1 MKICPRCSE
10 LYPDDAA
17 RCPKDGSNLRAVL
30 DPLIG
35 KTVGGRYRL
44 ISRLGSG
51 GMSSVYLARHV
62 MIDRLMAI
70 KTLRRDLARDPVQRD
85 RFIREARAVNRINHE
100 NIVEITDFGE
110 SEDGL
115 VYLVMEYVPG
125 DSLLK
130 VMSAGPMAAAR
141 GIHIVHQ
148 CGLALARA
156 HQMGVI
162 HRDLKPENILLV
174 ERPRRPD
181 FVKILDFGIAK
192 ILDAPSLTGSQ
203 QIFGTPG
210 YIAPEYIQSTQIDGR
225 ADLYSLGVILYELIT
240 GALPFDY
247 EYPGDLLVKHVTE
260 EPIPP
265 RERLPTIDKPVEELI
280 LRCLRK
286 DPAERFRDAYHFL
299 EELQK
304 VRELLG
310 SPRLW
315 GALGEDGPGDEN
327 ASHGSFRPRA
337 GGVTTK
343 DEALADTDEGDD
355 LRDTADDGAPPSFLG
370 TTLPDMGA
378 AAAEAQLR
386 DTLDD
391 SRGMRAGRPV
401 TQDYLRPKIP
411 ETPSVEAVA
420 IPIDVEIELGQDEPA
435 GVKPPSKTPPPT
447 PFDPVRDGLLAV
459 KRWRRRF
466 DAIRGFLDEI
476 EVERQRP
483 APPEITRAMA
493 FASRTL
499 EEFEG
504 STSQTHVRQARLEE
518 LGEQARDFRSTL
530 GKAIDNL
537 AGKLSQRRGEL
548 EELASR
554 RDELRDRREAAR
566 QRVRTGDAAEG
577 EADALL
583 WELAAIEQEV
593 RAAGTRCDDLEVQ
606 VTDLQSQLDGK
617 NEEME
622 SERARAVQELDGEMA
637 RLEAMGRA
645 LREPLEQAEQFIL
658 SYWDE
663 HGVERARR
671 VQTPSDLTERS

>member
-10 LYPDDAA
+10 LFPDDAQ
-17 RCPKDGSNLRAVL
+17 RCPKDGTALRAIL

-110 SEDGL
+110 TEDGL

-130 VMSAGPMAAAR
+130 IMGDGPMPAGRAL
-141 GIHIVHQ
+141 HILHQ
-148 CGLALARA
+148 VGQGLARA
-156 HQMGVI
+156 HQMGVV
-162 HRDLKPENILLV
+162 HRDLKPENLLLV
-174 ERPRRPD
+174 ERPGRPD

-225 ADLYSLGVILYELIT
+225 ADLYSCGVLLYELVT

-265 RERLPTIDKPVEELI
+265 SQRLPSIDRPVETLI
-280 LRCLRK
+280 LRCLQK
-286 DPAERFRDAYHFL
+286 DPSKRFRDAYHFL
-299 EELQK
+299 DEVQK
-304 VRELLG
+304 VRELIG
-310 SPRLW
+310 SPESW
-315 GALGEDGPGDEN
+315 GALGEP
-327 ASHGSFRPRA
+327 AAARA
-337 GGVTTK
+337 A
-343 DEALADTDEGDD
+343 ALAETPAAPLEVAADAADDLKDTDERPHAGRAAEADD
-355 LRDTADDGAPPSFLG
+355 LRK
-370 TTLPDMGA
+370 TLPDGPPTS
-378 AAAEAQLR
+378 LG
-386 DTLDD
+386 DTIDEGQVP
-391 SRGMRAGRPV
+391 RGRSP
-401 TQDYLRPKIP
+401 TQDYARPHIP
-411 ETPSVEAVA
+411 GAPSLDAA
-420 IPIDVEIELGQDEPA
+420 SIPIEIEIEVGED
-435 GVKPPSKTPPPT
+435 KPPT
-447 PFDPVRDGLLAV
+447 PPTPARPFDPDRDGFLAV

-466 DAIRGFLDEI
+466 DAIRGFLDDV
-476 EVERQRP
+476 EVERQRA

-499 EEFEG
+499 EEFE
-504 STSQTHVRQARLEE
+504 SNAERTRKRQAALED
-518 LGEQARDFRSTL
+518 LSEQARDFRATL
-530 GKAIDNL
+530 GKAIDAL

-548 EELASR
+548 ETLAVR
-554 RDELRDRREAAR
+554 RDELRDRRDATR
-566 QRVRTGDAAEG
+566 QKVRTGDAAEG
-577 EADALL
+577 DADALL
-583 WELAAIEQEV
+583 WELAAVEQEV
-593 RAAGTRCDDLEVQ
+593 RSAGTRCDDLEAQ
-606 VTDLQSQLDGK
+606 IADLQIQLDQK
-617 NEEME
+617 NEELE
-622 SERARAVQELDGEMA
+622 SKRAREIQELDSEMA
-637 RLEAMGRA
+637 RLESMATA
-645 LREPLEQAEQFIL
+645 LRQPLDKAEQFVVA
-658 SYWDE
+658 YWDE
-663 HGVERARR
+663 HDPRKLDRPATPNER
-671 VQTPSDLTERS
+671 V